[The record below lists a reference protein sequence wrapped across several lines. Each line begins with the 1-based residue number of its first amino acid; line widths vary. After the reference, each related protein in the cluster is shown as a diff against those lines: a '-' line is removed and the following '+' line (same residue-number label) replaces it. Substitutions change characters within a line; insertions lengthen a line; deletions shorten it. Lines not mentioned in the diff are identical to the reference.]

1 MVNKFFSWKI
11 RWKHVAAAS
20 CIAALVMFI
29 AGILFWYFL
38 AYLPMSQHLL
48 ENQQINAQIQKM
60 QQFYRLKNLPANT
73 STPSQ

>member
-1 MVNKFFSWKI
+1 
-11 RWKHVAAAS
+11 
-20 CIAALVMFI
+20 MFI

>member
-29 AGILFWYFL
+29 AGILFWYFV

-48 ENQQINAQIQKM
+48 ENQQINVQIQKL
-60 QQFYRLKNLPANT
+60 QQSYRLKNLPANT
-73 STPSQ
+73 STTSQ